1 MRGYTN
7 GRNEIETGADSEC
20 RDESAQNNT
29 GSLPEFD
36 QLLKFCAAE
45 NKKGGHSRG
54 GDARQVV
61 KTEIRLWYFCGQ
73 MRNRRSF
80 HCGDFQFWWT

>member
-1 MRGYTN
+1 MSVQKSEKWMRGYTN

-20 RDESAQNNT
+20 RDESVQNNT

-45 NKKGGHSRG
+45 NKKGGHSREG
-54 GDARQVV
+54 VPAKWSKQKSVCGISVV
-61 KTEIRLWYFCGQ
+61 K
-73 MRNRRSF
+73 
-80 HCGDFQFWWT
+80 